1 VKTFAYPDLLLE
13 APKLPSTM
21 FVESTSCSRKAADEG
36 IEIAHQRLQILEEKN
51 SASVLQNNE

>member
-1 VKTFAYPDLLLE
+1 
-13 APKLPSTM
+13 M